1 MAPSCIEGDYLMTQL
16 WIIPVV
22 VLAGMGLSVEAGLLG
37 PLGAEVG
44 HGWATLG
51 IFAIGSLLL
60 TFGLIFGRPRLG
72 LMFSKPRWLLTGGIL
87 GPVYVAALT
96 IATPHIGVGLT
107 MVGILFGQVG
117 ASLIID
123 HWGLLGSAK
132 RQVDRYRIGALVAI
146 LAALWLIH

>member
-1 MAPSCIEGDYLMTQL
+1 MKHL
-16 WIIPVV
+16 WLLPVV

-37 PLGAEVG
+37 PLGVATG
-44 HGWATLG
+44 QLWATLG

-72 LMFSKPRWLLTGGIL
+72 LLFSKPRWMLTGGVL

-96 IATPHIGVGLT
+96 IATPHIGVGLS

-117 ASLIID
+117 ASLAID

-132 RQVDRYRIGALVAI
+132 RQVDRYRVAALLAI

>member
-1 MAPSCIEGDYLMTQL
+1 MKHFWLL
-16 WIIPVV
+16 PVV

-37 PLGAEVG
+37 PLGEATG
-44 HGWATLG
+44 QLWATLG
-51 IFAIGSLLL
+51 IFAIGALLL

-72 LMFSKPRWLLTGGIL
+72 LLFSKPRWMLSGGVL
-87 GPVYVAALT
+87 GPVYVGALT
-96 IATPHIGVGLT
+96 IATPHIGVGLS

-117 ASLIID
+117 ASLAID

-132 RQVDRYRIGALVAI
+132 RQVDRYRVAALLAI

>member
-1 MAPSCIEGDYLMTQL
+1 MKHAWL
-16 WIIPVV
+16 IPLV

-37 PLGAEVG
+37 PLGEEVG

-51 IFAIGSLLL
+51 IFGVGSLIL

-72 LMFSKPRWLLTGGIL
+72 KLFAQPRWLLLGGIL
-87 GPVYVAALT
+87 GPVYVIALT
-96 IATPHIGVGLT
+96 LATPHIGVGLT

-117 ASLIID
+117 ASLVID
-123 HWGLLGSAK
+123 HWGWFGSAK
-132 RQVDRYRIGALVAI
+132 REVDRYRVGALVAI